1 MLWWLIIPS
10 VLVGFFIVSRG
21 GVYRAFFFETHL
33 NELAALSTNLHQEA
47 IEALQTPRDTP
58 PNRVTS
64 AGLTVVYTLTPQA
77 ETYRAYL
84 SLSYKGG
91 WFAASAAG
99 ILVAY
104 LRRCLALPLPFE
116 RLGVSARGVYH
127 AAFLLSALP
136 EIYRGHLPRG
146 SRRRPRDRDPASQTY
161 RGLIF
166 WHPPPRGCALFET
179 SVVGG
184 SPILCAR
191 QVGTLITRK
200 LRCKSFA
207 LRASSQ

>member
-1 MLWWLIIPS
+1 MLWWFVIPA
-10 VLVGFFIVSRG
+10 VLLGFVILSRSS
-21 GVYRAFFFETHL
+21 VYRAFFAEAHL
-33 NELAALSTNLHQEA
+33 QELAALSIELQQEA

-77 ETYRAYL
+77 EKYRAYL

-91 WFAASAAG
+91 WFAASAAS

-104 LRRCLALPLPFE
+104 LRRCMDLPLPFE

-136 EIYRGHLPRG
+136 EITPISIEAIYPE
-146 SRRRPRDRDPASQTY
+146 
-161 RGLIF
+161 
-166 WHPPPRGCALFET
+166 ALAEGREIAT
-179 SVVGG
+179 LLAK
-184 SPILCAR
+184 PIEA
-191 QVGTLITRK
+191 
-200 LRCKSFA
+200 
-207 LRASSQ
+207 